1 MDNKYDIV
9 IKSHP
14 KDYYKLELVV
24 ESLRFL
30 NPEPENIYI
39 LTPTGFYPKNTSF
52 DSKII
57 YITDDQVTPEID
69 RNRLKQRPNWNWI
82 NIVSLFQTFTKN
94 DLYFDVQ
101 ADNFFL
107 KPLNL
112 FDDSGKPRLFQSSEN
127 SINNEGHRPYFEF
140 SERVFNLP
148 KMNIGYS
155 YIIEFLMYDR
165 KILKKLFDGYESFD
179 TLLEK
184 IYTSVDFQSYPA
196 DQEIF
201 GNLVEKYF
209 PNKYEI
215 VPNFT
220 TKIKG
225 HHIAPS
231 YDELIQYIEENKK
244 NCPEAYSC
252 SYHTYYE

>member
-14 KDYYKLELVV
+14 KDYYKLQLVI
-24 ESLRFL
+24 ESLGFL

-39 LTPTGFYPKNTSF
+39 LTPDGFYPKNTSF

-57 YITDDQVTPEID
+57 YISDDQVTPIID

-82 NIVSLFQTFTKN
+82 NIVSLFQTFTEN
-94 DLYFDVQ
+94 DLYFDIQ

-112 FDDSGKPRLFQSSEN
+112 FDDSGRPRLFQSSEN
-127 SINNEGHRPYFEF
+127 GINNEGHRPYFQF

-148 KMNIGYS
+148 KMNKGYS

-165 KILKKLFDGYESFD
+165 KILKKLFDGYSSFD
-179 TLLEK
+179 IILEK
-184 IYTSVDFQSYPA
+184 IYTSIDAESYPA

-209 PNKYEI
+209 LDNYEI
-215 VPNFT
+215 VPNFPI
-220 TKIKG
+220 KIKG
-225 HHIAPS
+225 SHIAPS
-231 YDELIQYIEENKK
+231 YSELIQYIGEIKK
-244 NCPEAYSC
+244 TYPEAYTC
-252 SYHTYYE
+252 SYHTWI